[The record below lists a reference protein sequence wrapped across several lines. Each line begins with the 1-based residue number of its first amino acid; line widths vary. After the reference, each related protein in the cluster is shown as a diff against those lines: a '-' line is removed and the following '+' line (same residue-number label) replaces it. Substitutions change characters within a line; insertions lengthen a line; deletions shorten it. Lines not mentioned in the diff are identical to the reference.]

1 MCYAIAFYSKE
12 LNLICKNFPV
22 PTPIAGLAVNPRDF
36 LDEEKQRAARA
47 RFENASEPCFKKVK

>member
-12 LNLICKNFPV
+12 LNLICKNFSV

-36 LDEEKQRAARA
+36 LDEEKT
-47 RFENASEPCFKKVK
+47 ESS

>member
-1 MCYAIAFYSKE
+1 MCNAIAFYSKE
-12 LNLICKNFPV
+12 LNLICKNFSV

-47 RFENASEPCFKKVK
+47 RLRMPPSHAL